1 MLKSEQVNYYIQGAE
16 IEVEKYIEQIVE
28 WLRER
33 TEAAGAKGLLVG
45 VSGGLDS
52 AVVAAL
58 IKKAYPENS
67 LGVMMP
73 IHTSHKNLQDA
84 LEVTNASNIEAINID
99 LTESHNVMY
108 EQITEKLHDKKSF
121 NQEQDQLANANLRA
135 RLRMSTLYALAA
147 HYNYLVVGTDNA
159 SEWYTGYFTKY
170 GDGGVDILPL
180 VEFTKTEVREMA
192 KLLNVPQAVIAKVPS
207 ADLWEDQSDESEM
220 GVSYT
225 VIDAYLKGETT
236 KEEDKEIIEKMHTRT
251 MHKRERLPFF
261 KRN

>member
-1 MLKSEQVNYYIQGAE
+1 M
-16 IEVEKYIEQIVE
+16 EKYIEQIVE

-33 TEAAGAKGLLVG
+33 TEAAGANGLLVG

-58 IKKAYPENS
+58 IKRAFPDNS

-73 IHTSHKNLQDA
+73 IQTSHKNLQDA
-84 LEVTNASNIEAINID
+84 IDVTNACNIEAINID
-99 LTESHNVMY
+99 LTESHRIMY
-108 EQITEKLHDKKSF
+108 EQITEKLNDKNSF
-121 NQEQDQLANANLRA
+121 NPEHDQLANANLRA
-135 RLRMSTLYALAA
+135 RLRMSTLYTLAA

-192 KLLNVPQAVIAKVPS
+192 KLLNVPEAVIAKVPS
-207 ADLWEDQSDESEM
+207 ADLWENQNDETEM

-225 VIDAYLKGETT
+225 VIDAYLKGEPISL
-236 KEEDKEIIEKMHTRT
+236 EDKEVIERMHRRT
-251 MHKRERLPFF
+251 MHKRESLPSF